1 MEKKNA
7 HVLWDAWCALMGA
20 DSNHVFSRVKRGE
33 RWITRL
39 YRAKQGFLTD
49 KQESTLK
56 VARRLSLYPDKTQ
69 DSVHTSLRLVYG
81 LDDKSVLGEMEF
93 AVRNLKSKRSWRR
106 ERTRNSRSYY
116 AGPRWRHSQILR
128 KDGGTSLPLTKTDC
142 ELNPAFSDR
151 PSIGWSST
159 HYFIGVYELS
169 GPQLQP
175 KCFGNLPIQCHSP
188 HTLDLGTRESG
199 LVRNFQVII

>member
-1 MEKKNA
+1 MLKRRESERPLCSLSIPSWRSRARCNKDADKEWKKNA

-81 LDDKSVLGEMEF
+81 LDDKSGEMEF
-93 AVRNLKSKRSWRR
+93 AVRNFKSTRTWRR
-106 ERTRNSRSYY
+106 ETTQETVGH
-116 AGPRWRHSQILR
+116 AMWDLDEDI
-128 KDGGTSLPLTKTDC
+128 
-142 ELNPAFSDR
+142 
-151 PSIGWSST
+151 
-159 HYFIGVYELS
+159 
-169 GPQLQP
+169 P
-175 KCFGNLPIQCHSP
+175 KY
-188 HTLDLGTRESG
+188 
-199 LVRNFQVII
+199 